1 MNRPGNCFS
10 PGAFRTLLLALLAG
24 LVLFV
29 TPAAAE
35 PEVAAVTVDGV
46 GAIIEGHIPNARDR
60 AIDDALRKAVEQ
72 ASGVVVSSESV
83 QENFQLV
90 EDKILSRAKGYVKK
104 YEILREKQEDD
115 TYRVTIQAQVAME
128 ILAKD
133 LCNLLARRG
142 MPRVAAVIAEQ
153 GIGTTADPVLLLTDL
168 SVAET
173 AIMAFLKNRC
183 FMVVDTSQTAAA
195 RDREAALAAVR
206 GDDQAAASLAKHLGV
221 DILITGKA
229 IATDAGSILGS
240 LRSVQA
246 TVTARAVRAA
256 NGRVMVAGTEQA
268 AVAHMSAIQ
277 GGVAALQKAATALA
291 AKFSSGIVEEIV
303 PTEENLSVV
312 LTGVASFA
320 ELSHFRD
327 VLTTRIQGV
336 KDVYDREF
344 AGTSATLDVVCS
356 CTARTLADQIGQT
369 VFGRF
374 KAQVTGTTGTT
385 VTVSLT
391 R

>member
-1 MNRPGNCFS
+1 MR
-10 PGAFRTLLLALLAG
+10 LLAALFMLI
-24 LVLFV
+24 LVAN
-29 TPAAAE
+29 PAAAE
-35 PEVAAVTVDGV
+35 SEVATVTVDGV

-90 EDKILSRAKGYVKK
+90 EDKILSRAKGFVKQ
-104 YEILREKQEDD
+104 YEIVRESREED
-115 TYRVTIQAQVAME
+115 TYRVSIEAQVAME
-128 ILAKD
+128 LLAQD

-173 AIMAFLKNRC
+173 TIMGFLKNRC
-183 FMVVDTSQTAAA
+183 FLVVDTSRTAAA

-229 IATDAGSILGS
+229 VATDSGSVMGE
-240 LRSVQA
+240 LRSVHA
-246 TVTARAVRAA
+246 TLTARAVKAT
-256 NGRVMVAGTEQA
+256 NGHVMVTGTEQA
-268 AVAHMSAIQ
+268 AVAHLNAIQ
-277 GGVAALQKAATALA
+277 GGVVALQKAATALA
-291 AKFSSGIVEEIV
+291 AKFSSGIVDEIA
-303 PTEENLSVV
+303 PTRETLAVV

-320 ELSHFRD
+320 DVSYFRE
-327 VLTTRIQGV
+327 VLTTRIQGIR
-336 KDVYDREF
+336 DVYDREF
-344 AGTSATLDVVCS
+344 AGTSASLDVVCS
-356 CTARTLADQIGQT
+356 CSARTLADQIDQT
-369 VFGRF
+369 AFGRF
-374 KAQVTGTTGTT
+374 KAHVTGTTGTT
-385 VTVSLT
+385 VTVSLVH
-391 R
+391 